1 MINGILNI
9 NKPEGITSAKAVSKI
24 KKKLQFKKA
33 GHTGTLDPFATG
45 ILLVC
50 LNRATKITQYLSVLD
65 KEYIGIMVLG
75 VTTDTQ
81 DLKGRVLK
89 IKNVNHQALNIE
101 NLEEV
106 FASFQGRLW
115 QKPPMFSALRHKG
128 LRLYSLA
135 RKGIEIDLDPR
146 KIFIKQISI
155 LKIKVDYF
163 PSITFKVKCSKGT
176 YIRTLCNDIG
186 QKLGCGAFLS
196 RLERTEIGNHN
207 IQQSID
213 LDKFL
218 RMPLQE
224 QYKNILSIDKALN
237 NFNKII
243 LLKDKEIEDRVK
255 NGGPFS
261 EKEISEIIN
270 EESNNKFNDR
280 FRVSSYDGNLLAIGK
295 KVEDFDYTKKYRVE
309 KVFS

>member
-1 MINGILNI
+1 MIKGILNI

-24 KKKLQFKKA
+24 KKKLQLNKA

-50 LNRATKITQYLSVLD
+50 LNRATKIAQYLSVLD
-65 KEYIGIMVLG
+65 KEYVGRMVLG

-81 DLKGRVLK
+81 DLKGKVLK
-89 IKNVNHQALNIE
+89 IKNVNQKTLNID
-101 NLEEV
+101 NLEKV
-106 FASFQGRLW
+106 FTSFQGKLW

-135 RKGIEIDLDPR
+135 RKGIEVDLDPR

-155 LKIKVDYF
+155 LKIKVDHF
-163 PSITFKVKCSKGT
+163 PSITFRVKCSKGT

-207 IQQSID
+207 IQQSIG

-218 RMPLQE
+218 RMPFQE

-237 NFNKII
+237 HFNKII

-255 NGGPFS
+255 NGVPFS

-270 EESNNKFNDR
+270 EEGNTKFNDR

-295 KVEDFDYTKKYRVE
+295 KVEDFDYTKKYKVE

>member
-24 KKKLQFKKA
+24 KKKLQLKKA

-45 ILLVC
+45 ILLIC
-50 LNRATKITQYLSVLD
+50 FNRATKIAQYLSVLD
-65 KEYIGIMVLG
+65 KEYVGIMVLG

-81 DLKGRVLK
+81 DLKGKVLK
-89 IKNVNHQALNIE
+89 IKNVNHQALNID

-155 LKIKVDYF
+155 LKIKYDYF
-163 PSITFKVKCSKGT
+163 PSITFRVKCSKGT

-207 IQQSID
+207 IQQSIG

-218 RMPLQE
+218 RMPFQE

-255 NGGPFS
+255 NGVPFS

-270 EESNNKFNDR
+270 EEGNNKFNDR

-295 KVEDFDYTKKYRVE
+295 KVEDFDYTKKYKVE